1 MDNIAID
8 TVNTEEDV
16 WKTHA
21 KKAFNSV
28 TVEGIIGLGAVGA
41 TIVGLSNVA
50 PELLMAIA
58 CIAVGV
64 ALAFEGGAI
73 SARYSAIQGMAEG
86 YTHTDA
92 SARWGGMTM
101 LFLAGAVGITLGIL
115 SLLGIAPMI
124 LVPSA
129 AIVFGSA
136 LILDSGAN
144 ARLSV
149 PEARHSEEFKS
160 RENIIKE
167 TAYASAGIELLLG
180 IGSIVLGI
188 VALNGIYP
196 LVLSLVAMLSIGAAN
211 LLTGAMIGGRMSSV
225 FR

>member
-1 MDNIAID
+1 MDDIAID
-8 TVNTEEDV
+8 TIDTKEDY
-16 WKTHA
+16 WKSHT
-21 KKAFNSV
+21 KKAFSSV
-28 TVEGIIGLGAVGA
+28 TFEGLIGLGAVGA
-41 TIVGLSNVA
+41 TIVGLSNIA
-50 PELLMAIA
+50 PEQLAAIA

-64 ALAFEGGAI
+64 AAAFEGGAI
-73 SARYSAIQGMAEG
+73 SARYSALLGMAEG
-86 YTHTDA
+86 YTHIDA

-101 LFLAGAVGITLGIL
+101 LFSAGAVGIALGIL

-124 LVPSA
+124 LIPAA

-160 RENIIKE
+160 REKIIKE
-167 TAYASAGIELLLG
+167 TDYASAGVELLVG

-188 VALNGIYP
+188 VALNGVYP
-196 LVLSLVAMLSIGAAN
+196 LVLSLVAMLGIGAAD
-211 LLTGAMIGGRMSSV
+211 LLTGAMIGGRMTSV